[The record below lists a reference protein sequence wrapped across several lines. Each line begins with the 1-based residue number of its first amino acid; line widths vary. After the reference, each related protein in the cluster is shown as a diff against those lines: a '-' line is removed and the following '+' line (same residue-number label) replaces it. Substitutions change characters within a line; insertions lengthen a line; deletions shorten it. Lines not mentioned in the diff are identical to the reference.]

1 MSKDSTTNEPEPVH
15 EPSPSPKLRRRR
27 VQQLNSELGRLAG
40 SAVGCLMIG
49 WACYNLVANF
59 RFLRIAETDP
69 QSMSLAIGVVALF
82 CVVPFVFGI
91 WLVAKTLK

>member
-1 MSKDSTTNEPEPVH
+1 M
-15 EPSPSPKLRRRR
+15 
-27 VQQLNSELGRLAG
+27 NSELGRLAG